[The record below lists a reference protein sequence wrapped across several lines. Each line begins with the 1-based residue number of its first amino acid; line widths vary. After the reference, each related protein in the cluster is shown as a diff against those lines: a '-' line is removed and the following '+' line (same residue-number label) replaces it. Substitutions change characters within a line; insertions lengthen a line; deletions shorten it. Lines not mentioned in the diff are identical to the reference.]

1 MDMSMANT
9 TRDKWSYWVGL
20 LTRDDRRIGG
30 NDSDNNNGWVVSV
43 EWVDAGTGSSSGAG
57 CGLQI
62 RIHRNNSNQDNAGR
76 HNRACMLPLIL
87 VQSPPDASLTVT
99 AMHCCLMASSA
110 QADDFGISTL
120 VCALGLSNGTLAVC
134 CVELSSLLSSFDQ
147 VQELE
152 LGYYSVLWNLNGDR
166 CQCLKLI
173 SDDIEPTGVRL
184 EAKMLLF
191 SNILSVSG
199 AALDFVHVMEGN
211 EYLLVNSAA
220 AKETLLVSFHDIVTT
235 ETLSSSLVP
244 TKLRTAKLKESKS
257 SDTRSCA
264 RVTACVEL
272 MVCSDHV
279 ESIEMQARKQA
290 LLGCCGLFTENDNAE
305 GGPDCINAD
314 CRICLFL
321 GTSDGQLSCVFVPP
335 AHTLFEQRTTYEL
348 EVKPVCS
355 FERSISSLLLCNL
368 RPLDNFSTAV
378 VADTNNGNDTM
389 NVDAAAIT
397 NTANRGDAFTH
408 VCVGV
413 GGDNTHNN
421 SADNADSAIIG
432 IGTHC
437 VNGTIVSDNF
447 CCPLVSSTASTHN
460 YSITGN
466 RGLEIIDYCCSGGV
480 FIAQSHE
487 SGELV
492 GLVVDTSGSGIHIIT
507 EPMIVFNDVVNE
519 CCLHAHSSRV
529 RLLRWGGHADKDN
542 CTLVVWLGDDDC
554 MLTTELIAHYQ
565 LTSQEDK
572 NIDSNSQSAG
582 CLAEI
587 ETETTIRTIIRMFK
601 NDDDDDTAEDEVS
614 DDDNMIQDDKK
625 RRKRSDGESIQRQTR
640 MTESSDNNSNSNP
653 YLRTIR
659 NTTRAIADTH
669 SRIKQQATTLETINR
684 EILRLTSL
692 LSCVNDFLHVRSLTP
707 QTDDTSKHVDTHPDN
722 SDHVVEFWRKHVR
735 VHTHLRRESVPVT
748 LVTATAGTQ
757 QRVFVDTC
765 VSCSDVR
772 MIRILHG
779 VLVSL
784 SVSMC
789 VSTGGAGPIETNT
802 VCLQFVPVPNE
813 HHTNSND
820 RNYQHSYECRFSCP
834 VSNVD
839 TLAFYHIDMQVLL
852 QMANSH
858 DGNNECVSL
867 PLYSRNT
874 TMEEILAVMDPHTHN
889 DCIRDT
895 NRILDTASSAVYSL
909 SVCTPTP
916 IMTAANAAAAVKR
929 ADVTNRSTQQLRL
942 NQQLTTY
949 PHRSQLPSSLTPLF
963 ARTSDN
969 SRSNS
974 GLDERRL
981 DAEKVKQLFTRVAA
995 PVVGGAVD
1003 NSSKELPYWQV
1014 SCSSPQVLAGMQ
1026 ATARLAALQ
1035 HQLGSIVSGN
1045 DEGSLGE
1052 LVSGKDADNNIV
1064 KTHQYHYR
1072 YQYSLPWELR
1082 EVII

>member
-1 MDMSMANT
+1 
-9 TRDKWSYWVGL
+9 
-20 LTRDDRRIGG
+20 
-30 NDSDNNNGWVVSV
+30 
-43 EWVDAGTGSSSGAG
+43 
-57 CGLQI
+57 
-62 RIHRNNSNQDNAGR
+62 
-76 HNRACMLPLIL
+76 
-87 VQSPPDASLTVT
+87 
-99 AMHCCLMASSA
+99 
-110 QADDFGISTL
+110 
-120 VCALGLSNGTLAVC
+120 
-134 CVELSSLLSSFDQ
+134 
-147 VQELE
+147 
-152 LGYYSVLWNLNGDR
+152 
-166 CQCLKLI
+166 
-173 SDDIEPTGVRL
+173 
-184 EAKMLLF
+184 
-191 SNILSVSG
+191 
-199 AALDFVHVMEGN
+199 
-211 EYLLVNSAA
+211 
-220 AKETLLVSFHDIVTT
+220 
-235 ETLSSSLVP
+235 
-244 TKLRTAKLKESKS
+244 
-257 SDTRSCA
+257 
-264 RVTACVEL
+264 
-272 MVCSDHV
+272 
-279 ESIEMQARKQA
+279 
-290 LLGCCGLFTENDNAE
+290 
-305 GGPDCINAD
+305 
-314 CRICLFL
+314 
-321 GTSDGQLSCVFVPP
+321 
-335 AHTLFEQRTTYEL
+335 
-348 EVKPVCS
+348 
-355 FERSISSLLLCNL
+355 
-368 RPLDNFSTAV
+368 
-378 VADTNNGNDTM
+378 
-389 NVDAAAIT
+389 
-397 NTANRGDAFTH
+397 
-408 VCVGV
+408 
-413 GGDNTHNN
+413 
-421 SADNADSAIIG
+421 
-432 IGTHC
+432 
-437 VNGTIVSDNF
+437 
-447 CCPLVSSTASTHN
+447 
-460 YSITGN
+460 
-466 RGLEIIDYCCSGGV
+466 
-480 FIAQSHE
+480 
-487 SGELV
+487 
-492 GLVVDTSGSGIHIIT
+492 
-507 EPMIVFNDVVNE
+507 
-519 CCLHAHSSRV
+519 
-529 RLLRWGGHADKDN
+529 
-542 CTLVVWLGDDDC
+542 
-554 MLTTELIAHYQ
+554 
-565 LTSQEDK
+565 
-572 NIDSNSQSAG
+572 
-582 CLAEI
+582 
-587 ETETTIRTIIRMFK
+587 
-601 NDDDDDTAEDEVS
+601 
-614 DDDNMIQDDKK
+614 
-625 RRKRSDGESIQRQTR
+625 
-640 MTESSDNNSNSNP
+640 
-653 YLRTIR
+653 
-659 NTTRAIADTH
+659 
-669 SRIKQQATTLETINR
+669 
-684 EILRLTSL
+684 
-692 LSCVNDFLHVRSLTP
+692 VNDFLHVRSLTP